1 MATSLLKADF
11 TNLKTGASVTPGA
24 PLFAQIEVD
33 GGASAALAK
42 EKKKK
47 VVSKKPEAFVDY
59 TDADDTAASRLA
71 LVVGKIVEVWPHPDS
86 EKLFCEKID
95 CGEAFGGVREVAS
108 GLQKH
113 YTVEQM
119 KDRVVLVAAN
129 LKAKKLGGFPSH
141 GMVLCASTADS
152 LTFVDPPKGAK
163 PGDAVALPGLANP
176 PASEAQV
183 DKKKLF
189 GKAQPHFVVR
199 GNVCYY
205 KDKPFDIN
213 GAPCTASVADGASIS

>member
-1 MATSLLKADF
+1 M
-11 TNLKTGASVTPGA
+11 
-24 PLFAQIEVD
+24 
-33 GGASAALAK
+33 
-42 EKKKK
+42 
-47 VVSKKPEAFVDY
+47 
-59 TDADDTAASRLA
+59 
-71 LVVGKIVEVWPHPDS
+71 
-86 EKLFCEKID
+86 
-95 CGEAFGGVREVAS
+95 
-108 GLQKH
+108 
-113 YTVEQM
+113 
-119 KDRVVLVAAN
+119 VLVAAN

-189 GKAQPHFVVR
+189 AKAQPHFVVR
-199 GNVCYY
+199 NGTCYY
-205 KDKPFDIN
+205 KDKPFDVN